1 MKSEYDLLI
10 GALACAVAEKPLKM
24 PETVDWQVFLRL
36 AKLHKV
42 EALVHLGLRGVEVP
56 EYVETLLSGAF
67 RTAIFQH
74 VQMEHRKS
82 ILETVFTEAK
92 LPHIFLKGSVLKY
105 SYPVPELRTMCD
117 IDVLVHTEHYPA
129 LDAAMQ
135 SVGGKVTYSDGNH
148 RNYQFPEGVKV
159 ECHPNLVHHAVP
171 VGTGINPGWQY
182 ADGNVLTPEG
192 VYLNTLC
199 HLADHFVSG
208 GVGVRFV
215 LDVWVNRYLR
225 KPQMDRTFVEA
236 ELERIG
242 LLEFAHKIEQL
253 ADAWFG
259 NRPMTPLLEELG
271 EYILTSGSY
280 GTTDRAI
287 LNAVSF
293 SSGRNRM
300 STLLKKAFYPKADLE
315 DRFPWCKG
323 KAWLLPAAW
332 CCRAF
337 KAVTTNGK
345 LIVKWSKDSGKINQ
359 AQADENMRKLNRFGI
374 YSNKKDRENER

>member
-1 MKSEYDLLI
+1 MKNEYDFLV
-10 GALACAVAEKPLKM
+10 GVLAHAVAGKPLKM
-24 PETVDWQVFLRL
+24 PETVDWQAFLQL
-36 AKLHKV
+36 AKFHKV
-42 EALVHLGLRGVEVP
+42 EALAYQGLQGVGIP
-56 EYVETLLSGAF
+56 EHVAKLLLGAF
-67 RTAIFQH
+67 RTAIFWDA
-74 VQMEHRKS
+74 QMEYRKPV
-82 ILETVFTEAK
+82 LESALTEAK

-105 SYPVPELRTMCD
+105 SYPIPALRTMCD
-117 IDVLVHTEHYPA
+117 IDVLVRAEDYPA
-129 LDAAMQ
+129 LDAVMQ

-148 RNYQFPEGVKV
+148 RNYHFPEGVKV

-182 ADGNVLTPEG
+182 ADGNTLTPEG

-225 KPQMDRTFVEA
+225 KPQMDRAFVES

-242 LLEFAHKIEQL
+242 LLEFTHKIEQL
-253 ADAWFG
+253 ADTWFG
-259 NRPMTPLLEELG
+259 NQPMTPLLEELG

-287 LNAVSF
+287 LNAVSL
-293 SSGRNRM
+293 SPGRNRT

-345 LIVKWSKDSGKINQ
+345 LIVKWSKDSGKISK
-359 AQADENMRKLNRFGI
+359 AQADENMKKLNRFGI
-374 YSNKKDRENER
+374 YSNKKSRKD